1 MKRQRKPCKNI
12 LNCMSENNSDK
23 YIDSANRICLV
34 LNAKSLLDT
43 NVAYHSSCYKTFL
56 YTEKNN

>member
-12 LNCMSENNSDK
+12 LNCMSENNNDK

-56 YTEKNN
+56 